1 MKTDIT
7 FRAGAKASF
16 DKRLEELGF
25 TTIEQYVKWLI
36 KNDIGI
42 DA

>member
-1 MKTDIT
+1 MKTTISLRDSS
-7 FRAGAKASF
+7 KPSF
-16 DKRLEELGF
+16 DKRLEELSM
-25 TTIEQYVKWLI
+25 TMEEYIKWLI